1 MANYKRKTTKRKDG
15 LFEIKVTIGTNKRVA
30 VYGKTE
36 AEAKRKAKERIEES
50 IKFSVENV
58 RKLSVETY
66 MTHWLE
72 TVKKPSVKPASYDR
86 IEQSLRHQIFPEIGY
101 IQLNALT
108 SDDVQ
113 KLINKIISEK
123 SFSTAKK
130 AYNNL
135 NACFKLAVMRG
146 ELLRNPVDGVVMP
159 SEKKFG
165 SKQVFSYSEDQIRL
179 IAQETV
185 RTYANG
191 KPVYRYGQ
199 VIILL
204 LNTGMRVGEALYL
217 KWKDVHIDSNNIFV
231 HGNVIEAKTHND
243 STKHYQII
251 EQDTPKSDKSTRY
264 IPLNDNAVNALEAL
278 RNEIGDNKRVIATK
292 NATIVSSRKIYTT
305 MQRILE
311 RCGITDAV
319 DIVHALR
326 HTFATQLIRAGV
338 DIKTVSEILGHS
350 DVSTTMK
357 FYYHVIEEQKHSAVR
372 KLNNIY

>member
-1 MANYKRKTTKRKDG
+1 
-15 LFEIKVTIGTNKRVA
+15 
-30 VYGKTE
+30 
-36 AEAKRKAKERIEES
+36 
-50 IKFSVENV
+50 
-58 RKLSVETY
+58 
-66 MTHWLE
+66 
-72 TVKKPSVKPASYDR
+72 
-86 IEQSLRHQIFPEIGY
+86 
-101 IQLNALT
+101 
-108 SDDVQ
+108 
-113 KLINKIISEK
+113 
-123 SFSTAKK
+123 
-130 AYNNL
+130 
-135 NACFKLAVMRG
+135 MRG
-146 ELLRNPVDGVVMP
+146 ELIRNPVDGVVMP

-179 IAQETV
+179 IAQEAV

-217 KWKDVHIDSNNIFV
+217 KWKDVHIANNNIFV
-231 HGNVIEAKTHND
+231 HGNVIEAKTHD
-243 STKHYQII
+243 ESMKHYQII

-264 IPLNDNAVNALEAL
+264 IPLNDNAVKSLESL
-278 RNEIGDNKRVIATK
+278 RNEISDSKRVIATK
-292 NATIVSSRKIYTT
+292 NGTIVSSRKIYTT
-305 MQRILE
+305 MQKILE
-311 RCGITDAV
+311 HCGITDAV

-357 FYYHVIEEQKHSAVR
+357 FYYHVIEEQKHSAVK